1 MTLNIHGPWGIL
13 KRLERAVAVL
23 TELGGSLA

>member
-13 KRLERAVAVL
+13 SRLERAEVVL
-23 TELGGSLA
+23 TNLVATL